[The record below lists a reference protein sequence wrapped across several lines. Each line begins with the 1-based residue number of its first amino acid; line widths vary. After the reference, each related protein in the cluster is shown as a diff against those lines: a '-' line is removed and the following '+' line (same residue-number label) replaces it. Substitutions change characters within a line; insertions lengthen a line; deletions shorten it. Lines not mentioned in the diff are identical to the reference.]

1 MRYLLSPIKLH
12 LPKIALR
19 PDFNP
24 RFLHL
29 INVLKNKNNNSYISR
44 ENNTW
49 NKTSLHQYTLKVKCL
64 LSLLK
69 LNILKI
75 TMRPNYRPS
84 MINLIK
90 ILNNQK
96 NNWWI
101 SWNNST
107 KNRNIL
113 KITGS
118 YQLRNTAPLRIYWS
132 SQWNTSQFLT
142 TITFTGESYL

>member
-96 NNWWI
+96 NNWYSSIENNIWNQTSSNQNTLKTKFLLLIMKLHLLNI
-101 SWNNST
+101 SLRQNS
-107 KNRNIL
+107 R
-113 KITGS
+113 
-118 YQLRNTAPLRIYWS
+118 PV
-132 SQWNTSQFLT
+132 
-142 TITFTGESYL
+142 